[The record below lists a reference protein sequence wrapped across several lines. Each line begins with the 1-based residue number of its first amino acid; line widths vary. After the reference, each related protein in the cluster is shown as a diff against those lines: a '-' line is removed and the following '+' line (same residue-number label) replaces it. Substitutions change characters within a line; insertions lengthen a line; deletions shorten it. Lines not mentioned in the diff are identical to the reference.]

1 MIGPVPWRRPLS
13 LALVLV
19 AALVVA
25 SCSGSTDDASDA
37 PATTIDGTS
46 TTVEVPPVAV
56 PEFPPQPAGVPW
68 PTEEW
73 TVAELPEGVDRAA
86 IDSATDIA
94 FADGADERVRAVVIV
109 HGGRIV
115 YERYSP
121 HRTDGPAAIMPSHS
135 IAKSVTSAAIG
146 ILVGDGALALD
157 DPAPVPEWHVDPDDP
172 RADITLGQMLHMSTG
187 MPWDDQF
194 DEEGA
199 TLDEMLASG
208 DMAAYAAAQEPVAAP
223 GEQFVYNT
231 GTSTLLARIV
241 GAASGGDARSFLDER
256 LFGPLG
262 IDRVVTETD
271 RAGTWLGGFSADM
284 TAKDFAKFGLLFL
297 RGGEWDGNQVVPQDW
312 VEYAR
317 TPSPTEP
324 EYGAH
329 WWLDPLRPGVSY
341 ALGFRGQVITVDPM
355 HDLVIV
361 QLSTVGGPLALDH
374 TEAILDAF
382 ADVD

>member
-1 MIGPVPWRRPLS
+1 MPWPRS
-13 LALVLV
+13 LITSTLV
-19 AALVVA
+19 AAVVVA
-25 SCSGSTDDASDA
+25 ACSGSTDDAAEAPTTTADA
-37 PATTIDGTS
+37 TTTTID
-46 TTVEVPPVAV
+46 VPPVAV

-73 TVAELPEGVDRAA
+73 SVGELPDGVDRAA
-86 IDSATDIA
+86 IDAATDTA
-94 FADGADERVRAVVIV
+94 FADGADERVRAVAIV
-109 HGGRIV
+109 HGGQLV

-121 HRTDGPAAIMPSHS
+121 HRTDGPAEIMPSYS

-146 ILVGDGALALD
+146 ILVGDGLLSLD
-157 DPAPVPEWHVDPDDP
+157 EPAPVPEWHVDPDDP

-194 DEEGA
+194 DEDGA
-199 TLDEMLASG
+199 TLNEMLASG
-208 DMAAYAAAQEPVAAP
+208 DMAAYAAAQEPIAAP
-223 GEQFVYNT
+223 GEQFEYNT
-231 GTSTLLARIV
+231 GTSMILARIV
-241 GAASGGDARSFLDER
+241 GDTAGGDALAFLDER
-256 LFGPLG
+256 LFGPIG
-262 IDRVVTETD
+262 MTPVHTDTD
-271 RAGTWLGGFSADM
+271 RAGTWLGGISSDT
-284 TAKDFAKFGLLFL
+284 TAKNYAKFGLLYL
-297 RGGEWDGNQVVPQDW
+297 RGGEWDGTQVIPRDW
-312 VEYAR
+312 VEYSR

-361 QLSTVGGPLALDH
+361 QLSTIGGPLALDH

-382 ADVD
+382 ADAS

>member
-1 MIGPVPWRRPLS
+1 MIGPVPWRRPLFS
-13 LALVLV
+13 ALVL
-19 AALVVA
+19 AILIAGA
-25 SCSGSTDDASDA
+25 CTSTGTDRATPTTAD
-37 PATTIDGTS
+37 ATT
-46 TTVEVPPVAV
+46 TTVGVPPIAV
-56 PEFPPQPAGVPW
+56 PDFPAQPDGVPW

-73 TVAELPEGVDRAA
+73 SVGELPDGVDRAA
-86 IDSATDIA
+86 IDAATDTA
-94 FADGADERVRAVVIV
+94 FADGAEERVRAVVIV
-109 HGGRIV
+109 HGGQIV

-121 HRTDGPAAIMPSHS
+121 HRTDGPTEIMPSYS

-146 ILVGDGALALD
+146 ILVGDGLLALD
-157 DPAPVPEWHVDPDDP
+157 EPAPVPEWHVDPDDP

-187 MPWDDQF
+187 MPWDDRF
-194 DEEGA
+194 DEEGS
-199 TLDEMLASG
+199 TLNEMRASG
-208 DMAAYAAAQEPVAAP
+208 DMAAFAATQEPVAAP

-231 GTSTLLARIV
+231 GTSTLLARMV
-241 GAASGGDARSFLDER
+241 GETSDGDARAFLDER

-262 IDRVVTETD
+262 IGPVHAETD

-284 TAKDFAKFGLLFL
+284 SAKDFAKFGLLYV
-297 RGGEWDGNQVVPQDW
+297 RGGEWDGNQIVPRDW
-312 VEYAR
+312 VEYSR

-355 HDLVIV
+355 HDLVVV
-361 QLSTVGGPLALDH
+361 QLSTIGGSLALDH

-382 ADVD
+382 ADAD